1 MRSRYTGYVLRNEAY
16 LRHTWVSKHCPVSI
30 FNDESPQWIGLK
42 ILHTQGGQAGDITG
56 IVEFSARYK
65 INGRAFRLHE
75 SSEFIFENERWL
87 YSKGLAVD

>member
-16 LRHTWVSKHCPVSI
+16 LRRTWASKYCPASI

-42 ILHTQGGQAGDITG
+42 ILHTQNGLPEDITG
-56 IVEFSARYK
+56 LVEFVARYK
-65 INGRAFRLHE
+65 INGRAYKLHE
-75 SSEFIFENERWL
+75 TSEFIFENGRWL